1 MGRIFQKLEANK
13 RTKMEEMEKLA
24 REAQMEA
31 MQALVADLPD
41 QVPNLEKGV
50 ASNERELFGVRA
62 TQMEAMQTLIG
73 HLPRKDGHD
82 DCKGK
87 GVDIPN
93 WLGNEDDDDWGD
105 DELLY
110 DGDSG

>member
-24 REAQMEA
+24 REAQMVA

-50 ASNERELFGVRA
+50 ASSNTNG
-62 TQMEAMQTLIG
+62 
-73 HLPRKDGHD
+73 
-82 DCKGK
+82 
-87 GVDIPN
+87 
-93 WLGNEDDDDWGD
+93 GNADTHW
-105 DELLY
+105 
-110 DGDSG
+110 SFT

>member
-1 MGRIFQKLEANK
+1 
-13 RTKMEEMEKLA
+13 
-24 REAQMEA
+24 
-31 MQALVADLPD
+31 
-41 QVPNLEKGV
+41 
-50 ASNERELFGVRA
+50 
-62 TQMEAMQTLIG
+62 MQTLIG